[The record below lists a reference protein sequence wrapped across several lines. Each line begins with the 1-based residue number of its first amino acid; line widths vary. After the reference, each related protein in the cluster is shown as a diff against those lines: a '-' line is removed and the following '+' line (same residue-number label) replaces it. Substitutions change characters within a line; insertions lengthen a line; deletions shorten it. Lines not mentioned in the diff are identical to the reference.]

1 MTKKQECRDASAEE
15 CGRIME
21 EEPDCRVLDVR
32 APGEYRAGH
41 LRSAVNIDVNAPDFR
56 SRIEQLDRTLP
67 YIVYCKTGVRGAK
80 ALEILRQAGFSR
92 VYNISGGYNGWS
104 GRGLPV
110 ER

>member
-67 YIVYCKTGVRGAK
+67 YIVYCKTGVRGAR